1 MALRRSRCALECG
14 ADGGRTGRNTP
25 IADATWS
32 GSREH
37 RHRMHVRDGI
47 VNDTNHEE
55 TRRSTVCAHTETHT
69 QRHSMKNTLATCRAV
84 RPRSEYR
91 RPSPC
96 RPLGRAPRLAGAL
109 AHSTLLK
116 WNEMRLASPL
126 RKSATAASTPQR
138 RRILSAFFPCV
149 VAGRRHNLGHLLLRS
164 LDLTLLEEMLN
175 GAQRGLGDH
184 VLAALLIE
192 LH

>member
-1 MALRRSRCALECG
+1 
-14 ADGGRTGRNTP
+14 
-25 IADATWS
+25 
-32 GSREH
+32 
-37 RHRMHVRDGI
+37 
-47 VNDTNHEE
+47 
-55 TRRSTVCAHTETHT
+55 
-69 QRHSMKNTLATCRAV
+69 MKNTLATCRAV
-84 RPRSEYR
+84 RRRDPSTVDLLLADRS
-91 RPSPC
+91 
-96 RPLGRAPRLAGAL
+96 AGLHAWQ
-109 AHSTLLK
+109 ARWRTGTLLK